1 MGKNHVPH
9 GNRSAL
15 VAAMQRLVDG
25 LTLHGDKLGPMV
37 IHGRLVSAQQLIDA
51 INVII
56 ASAGEVG
63 RRKQEWREAVAAR
76 RRESR
81 ALRLAAELV
90 AALIAD

>member
-76 RRESR
+76 RRASR